1 MPTNNQKK
9 VGVAILISDIS
20 VSDKEY
26 YQKQRDSVPNNKSR
40 DNAGIYLIT
49 KHQYSQNQNQQNS
62 EGNKQTKKS
71 VIIAGDL
78 NIILSVINRTSR

>member
-1 MPTNNQKK
+1 MYVIYNTPNLNIKTSKIEINVWKIYIMPTNNQKK

-49 KHQYSQNQNQQNS
+49 KH
-62 EGNKQTKKS
+62 
-71 VIIAGDL
+71 
-78 NIILSVINRTSR
+78 

>member
-49 KHQYSQNQNQQNS
+49 KH
-62 EGNKQTKKS
+62 
-71 VIIAGDL
+71 
-78 NIILSVINRTSR
+78 